1 MCPVKPAT
9 LVRAFPVGLNRLR
22 FNPTGN
28 RCSRLLSAA
37 QRHGKPAVMATSP
50 ALVSIGEPLIEFNR
64 PREGDGRT
72 WLQGFGGDS
81 QNVAIAAAR
90 QGAAAGYFTSV
101 GQDWMGDA
109 FLDLW
114 RSEGVDASRV
124 MRHPTAPT
132 GVSFVTHGPAGHK
145 FDYLRKNSAAS
156 LMTPDALPADYIA
169 GARYLHLSAISQA
182 ISDSACQTCDAAIS
196 AARAAGV
203 KVSYDTNLRLRL
215 WDLDSARRT
224 IDATI
229 ARCDIALPSLDDSRQ
244 LTGLSDPDAVAD
256 HYLALGAPLVA
267 LKMSADGCLIATPA
281 GRFRLPGHRVETVDA
296 TGAGDTFDGSFLA
309 RLLAGDGLETAAR
322 YANVAAALSTRGYCA
337 VTPIPRA
344 AEVRAEMARA

>member
-1 MCPVKPAT
+1 MST
-9 LVRAFPVGLNRLR
+9 
-22 FNPTGN
+22 
-28 RCSRLLSAA
+28 
-37 QRHGKPAVMATSP
+37 HPAV
-50 ALVSIGEPLIEFNR
+50 VSIGEPLIEFNR

-90 QGAAAGYFTSV
+90 QGAAAGYITSL
-101 GQDWMGDA
+101 GRDWMGDA
-109 FLDLW
+109 FIDLW
-114 RSEGVDASRV
+114 KSEGLDASRV
-124 MRHPTAPT
+124 SRHPTAPT

-156 LMTPDALPADYIA
+156 LMTPEDLPADYIA
-169 GARYLHLSAISQA
+169 GARYFHLSAIGQA
-182 ISDSACQTCDAAIS
+182 ISENARETCDAAIS

-215 WDLDSARRT
+215 WDLDTARGT

-229 ARCDIALPSLDDSRQ
+229 ARCDIALPSLDDSQQ
-244 LTGLSDPDAVAD
+244 LTGLTKPDAIVD
-256 HYLALGAPLVA
+256 YYLNLGAPLVA
-267 LKMSADGCLIATPA
+267 LKMAAEGCLIATPQQ
-281 GRFRLPGHRVETVDA
+281 RWRLPGHGVEAVDA

-309 RLLAGDGLETAAR
+309 RLLAGDDLEAAGR
-322 YANVAAALSTRGYCA
+322 YANVAAALSTRGYGA

-344 AEVRAEMARA
+344 AEVRAAMMHA